1 MERVLYVTGVDRDC
15 HGGKVLAP
23 FPKVYF
29 APIEETDRKWTW
41 KSEYEY
47 AASRPAGKK
56 DVVLVNNVLCPCV
69 SANKK

>member
-1 MERVLYVTGVDRDC
+1 MGE
-15 HGGKVLAP
+15 VLAP

-29 APIEETDRKWTW
+29 APIEETVRKWTW

-56 DVVLVNNVLCPCV
+56 DVVFGEQRALSVRIC
-69 SANKK
+69 